1 MVNEALLLAAVRE
14 DRVVKLLQK
23 LIQIETTNPPGNEL
37 DLASW
42 LADYFAQAGVE
53 ADVLEY
59 EGKHANLVLRLRGNG
74 KRPAL
79 IFNAHMDTVPAGE
92 TPWRFPPFSGTLHD
106 GKIYGRGAADMK
118 GGLAAMTEAA
128 VILAQSGV
136 SLGGD
141 LIIAFTYDETYGLRG
156 AKQLLE
162 DGYLDGA
169 GAIVISEP
177 TSLDVFIA
185 EKGALWLKC
194 RVEGKIAHSSMPQ
207 LGQNAI
213 WGMAR
218 FLHRIEKSLTL
229 RADPHPLLSEPTVTV
244 GTIRGGV
251 AVNVVPDLCEATLD
265 IRLLPGMDFKTV
277 VQNVQDLGENQVEV
291 EVLDWKKP
299 VQSDPK
305 AEIVSLSLRAVEEVT
320 GLPRKPKGVSYYTDG
335 SVIANRL
342 QIPMVIIG
350 PGDTGMSH
358 QPNEYVEVSRLV
370 QAVKIY
376 LLIAIRYLEVK

>member
-1 MVNEALLLAAVRE
+1 MVNEAVLLAAVKE

-23 LIQIETTNPPGNEL
+23 VIQIETTNPPGNEL
-37 DLASW
+37 DLACW

-53 ADVLEY
+53 ANVLEY
-59 EGKHANLVLRLRGNG
+59 EGRHANLVLRLRGVG

-92 TPWRFPPFSGTLHD
+92 LPWRFPPFSGTLHE

-128 VILAQSGV
+128 VILAQSGI

-141 LIIAFTYDETYGLRG
+141 LIVAFTYDETYGLRG

-162 DGYLDGA
+162 DGYLEGA

-213 WGMAR
+213 LGMAQ
-218 FLHRIEKSLTL
+218 FLHRVEKSLTL
-229 RADPHPLLSEPTVTV
+229 HADPHPLLSEPTVTV

-251 AVNVVPDLCEATLD
+251 AINVIPDLCEATLD
-265 IRLLPGMDFKTV
+265 IRL
-277 VQNVQDLGENQVEV
+277 
-291 EVLDWKKP
+291 
-299 VQSDPK
+299 
-305 AEIVSLSLRAVEEVT
+305 RVT
-320 GLPRKPKGVSYYTDG
+320 RK
-335 SVIANRL
+335 R
-342 QIPMVIIG
+342 
-350 PGDTGMSH
+350 
-358 QPNEYVEVSRLV
+358 R
-370 QAVKIY
+370 
-376 LLIAIRYLEVK
+376 